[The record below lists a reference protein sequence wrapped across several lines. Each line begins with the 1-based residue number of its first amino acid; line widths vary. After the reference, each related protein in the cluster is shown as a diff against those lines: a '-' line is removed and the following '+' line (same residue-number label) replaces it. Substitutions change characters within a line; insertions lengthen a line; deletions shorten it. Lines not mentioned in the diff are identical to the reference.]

1 MKRFKLIERG
11 PSARKKLK
19 AGMNKVYD
27 VVRDTLGP
35 AGRNVVIEEKAPK
48 KPTITNDGISIA
60 KRMVLKDEFEDLGG
74 QILVNAALKT
84 NDKVGDGTTTSM
96 ILGMNIIN
104 EALKD
109 VGDQELDIS
118 VKANVMDIKRKIDEG
133 RIKVLEE
140 LDKMKKPVKDL
151 KELIQVATAAV
162 EDPNMGRVIAEMIDK
177 IGVDGYITV
186 ESGFKD
192 IVIPETIQ
200 GMKLPVSY
208 LDSILATNDRKEAI
222 LEDIR
227 ILVTNNEI
235 EKQKDLIPIMSK
247 LLKEG
252 IQQLVVFAPKFDKPV
267 KPLIYFNISNGK
279 FYTLAIKS
287 ASLTDEQFEDLAI
300 YTGAKFFDKRQ
311 GSAGELGD
319 NVSIQDL
326 GKAQKVRVS
335 EDDTVIIGGKGK
347 PSEVKAHIEKLK
359 GNLEE
364 EKTKPFQNK
373 IKQRIASMS
382 SGVGMIRVGA
392 KTDVERNYI
401 RLKVED
407 GVYATKA
414 AVEDGV
420 VPGGGLAL
428 KKVAE
433 KLPKNVLTEALKSP
447 YNQIQENAGGKLKI
461 GKDILDP
468 VKVVKVAFENA
479 CSMAS
484 VFITTESAIVNECRD
499 LEDNFK
505 ESMEK
510 IVQGR

>member
-1 MKRFKLIERG
+1 MKRFKLVERG
-11 PSARKKLK
+11 SSARKKLK
-19 AGMNKVYD
+19 QGMNTVYD
-27 VVRDTLGP
+27 TVKDTLGP

-60 KRMVLKDEFEDLGG
+60 KRIVLKDEFEDLGG

-96 ILGMNIIN
+96 VLGMNIIN
-104 EALKD
+104 EAFKE
-109 VGDQELDIS
+109 VGDQELDVSIKS
-118 VKANVMDIKRKIDEG
+118 NVMDIKRKIDEN

-140 LDKMKKPVKDL
+140 LDKMKKPVKNL
-151 KELIQVATAAV
+151 EELTKVATAAV
-162 EDPNMGRVIAEMIDK
+162 EDPEMGRVIAEMIDK

-192 IVIPETIQ
+192 MVIPETIQ

-222 LEDIR
+222 REDVR
-227 ILVTNNEI
+227 ILVTNRDI
-235 EKQKDLIPIMSK
+235 EKQKDLIPIMQK
-247 LLKEG
+247 LLREG
-252 IQQLVVFAPKFDKPV
+252 IQELVVFAPKFDKPV
-267 KPLIYFNISNGK
+267 RPLIYFNVSSGK
-279 FYTLAIKS
+279 FYTLAVKS

-300 YTGAKFFDKRQ
+300 YTGAKFFDKRE
-311 GSAGELGD
+311 GEAGELGD
-319 NVSIQDL
+319 KVSVKDL
-326 GKAQKVRVS
+326 GKAQKIRVN

-347 PSEVKAHIEKLK
+347 ASDVKAHIEKLK

-382 SGVGMIRVGA
+382 SGVGVIKVGA

-428 KKVAE
+428 KKVSE
-433 KLPKNVLTEALKSP
+433 KLPKNILTEALKSP

-461 GKDILDP
+461 GKDVLDP
-468 VKVVKVAFENA
+468 VKVVKTAFENA

-484 VFITTESAIVNECRD
+484 VFITIESAVANECRD
-499 LEDNFK
+499 LEDNFQQA
-505 ESMEK
+505 MER
-510 IVQGR
+510 IVRK